1 MNNKIKHLEMIES
14 VIQRMADNSF
24 KLKEWTVA
32 MVGII
37 GALSA
42 QGTDKRFFL
51 LVSIPMLAFWFL
63 DSLYLQLDRK
73 YRELY
78 NYVREKKEDDI
89 DFSMDISKLSSENNT
104 LRYIE
109 CLFSKTEAGFY
120 IPIGIVII
128 ILAVIL
134 LKC

>member
-1 MNNKIKHLEMIES
+1 MDNKIKHLEMIES
-14 VIQRMADNSF
+14 VVQRMADNSF

-32 MVGII
+32 M
-37 GALSA
+37 
-42 QGTDKRFFL
+42 
-51 LVSIPMLAFWFL
+51 LAFWFL
-63 DSLYLQLDRK
+63 DSLYLQLERK

-78 NYVREKKEDDI
+78 NYVREKQEEI
-89 DFSMDISKLSSENNT
+89 DFSMDISKFSSENNT
-104 LRYIE
+104 LRYID

-134 LKC
+134 LNC

>member
-1 MNNKIKHLEMIES
+1 MDNKIKHLEMIES
-14 VIQRMADNSF
+14 VVQRMADNSF

-63 DSLYLQLDRK
+63 DSLYLQLERK

-78 NYVREKKEDDI
+78 NYVREKQEES
-89 DFSMDISKLSSENNT
+89 DFSMDISKFSSENNT
-104 LRYIE
+104 LRYID

-134 LKC
+134 LNC

>member
-1 MNNKIKHLEMIES
+1 MDNKIKHLEMIES

>member
-1 MNNKIKHLEMIES
+1 MIES

>member
-1 MNNKIKHLEMIES
+1 
-14 VIQRMADNSF
+14 
-24 KLKEWTVA
+24 

>member
-89 DFSMDISKLSSENNT
+89 DFSMDISKLSSKNNT

>member
-1 MNNKIKHLEMIES
+1 MDNKIKHLEMIES

-63 DSLYLQLDRK
+63 DSLYLQLERK

-78 NYVREKKEDDI
+78 NYVREKQEEI

>member
-1 MNNKIKHLEMIES
+1 MDNKIKHLEMIES
-14 VIQRMADNSF
+14 VVQRMADNSF

-63 DSLYLQLDRK
+63 DSLYLQLERK

-78 NYVREKKEDDI
+78 NYVREKQEEI
-89 DFSMDISKLSSENNT
+89 DFSMDISKFSSENNT
-104 LRYIE
+104 LRYID

-134 LKC
+134 LNC